1 MTEQSSRLAPR
12 RFVPFQ
18 GCVNF
23 RDLGGYPT
31 GDGRTVSWNKL
42 YRSDALNELTEEDV
56 ARAVGELGIQTMVDL
71 RNHDEVRRDGAG
83 VLADSGPDYHHFPLL
98 EKRGEIP
105 PIGGADVAERLAV
118 TYQWIIENSG
128 GLIAEAV
135 TTIARNKGRAAVFH
149 CSAGKDR
156 TGIIAAMVL
165 GVLGVDREIVMADYL
180 LTNEVVVDIAGR
192 ITRMQPQSNFNA
204 ETLRAQPLAMERVLT
219 TVHCAYGGP
228 EEYLRRHGVPGP
240 VLQSL
245 RTGLLDP

>member
-83 VLADSGPDYHHFPLL
+83 ILAESGPDYHHFPLL
-98 EKRGEIP
+98 EKWGEIP
-105 PIGGADVAERLAV
+105 PIEGTDLAERLAV
-118 TYQWIIENSG
+118 TYQWIVQNSG

-135 TTIARNKGRAAVFH
+135 TTIARNRGKGGGLSLQRRKRPH
-149 CSAGKDR
+149 RHHSGD
-156 TGIIAAMVL
+156 G
-165 GVLGVDREIVMADYL
+165 
-180 LTNEVVVDIAGR
+180 AGR
-192 ITRMQPQSNFNA
+192 SGR
-204 ETLRAQPLAMERVLT
+204 
-219 TVHCAYGGP
+219 GP
-228 EEYLRRHGVPGP
+228 GDCDGRLP
-240 VLQSL
+240 VDQ
-245 RTGLLDP
+245 RGRG

>member
-83 VLADSGPDYHHFPLL
+83 ILANSGPDYHHFPLL
-98 EKRGEIP
+98 EERGEIP

-135 TTIARNKGRAAVFH
+135 TTIARKKGRAAVFH

-165 GVLGVDREIVMADYL
+165 GVLGVNQEIVMADYL

-192 ITRMQPQSNFNA
+192 VTRMQPQSNFNA

-228 EEYLRRHGVPGP
+228 EAYLRRHGVPGA
-240 VLQSL
+240 VFQSL
-245 RTGLLDP
+245 RAGLLDP